1 MKKKKRIAGLLS
13 NLLLLICI
21 LVFCFSAY
29 KLVGYLTEY
38 KRGEQEYSEISSAA
52 TMATEVVAKKET
64 EKKEHPPKVDFGKLQ
79 EINPDI
85 VGWIVIEDTVIN
97 YPVVQG
103 TDNEYYLHKTFK
115 KKDNMGGTIFLDA
128 ENQAGFTS
136 DNSILYGHNLK
147 TGKMFGS
154 LRYYEDKEYWK
165 DHPYIWILTKDKSI
179 KYQIFAFSNIN
190 TTDSI
195 YTLEFGSRNEFS
207 EYLKH
212 CIEASYYDTGIE
224 VGPDDYILT
233 LSTCTSDTEDGRRVV
248 QAKKI
253 YEEVNDNE

>member
-1 MKKKKRIAGLLS
+1 MKKKKRVAGLLS
-13 NLLLLICI
+13 NMLLFICI
-21 LVFCFSAY
+21 LVFGFSTY

-38 KRGEQEYSEISSAA
+38 KRGEQEYSDISSAA
-52 TMATEVVAKKET
+52 TVEEVSENEKA
-64 EKKEHPPKVDFGKLQ
+64 EKKEHPPKVDFDKLR
-79 EINPDI
+79 EINPDTI
-85 VGWIVIEDTVIN
+85 GWIVIEGTVIN

-115 KKDNMGGTIFLDA
+115 KKDNMGGAIFLDA

-154 LRYYEDKEYWK
+154 LRYYEDEEYWR
-165 DHPYIWILTKDKSI
+165 DHPYIWILTKDRSI
-179 KYQIFAFSNIN
+179 KYQIFAS
-190 TTDSI
+190 TDVKASDSV
-195 YTLEFGSRNEFS
+195 YTLDFGSRDEFS
-207 EYLKH
+207 EYLKY
-212 CIEASYYDTGIE
+212 CTEASYYDTGIE

-233 LSTCTSDTEDGRRVV
+233 LSTCASDTEDGRRVV